1 MEREHKV
8 ARSKHKSANIAS
20 SLSFEIFEKWNTSH
34 NQVVVGE
41 DKYESNNIYILK
53 MISSVV

>member
-20 SLSFEIFEKWNTSH
+20 SLSFEIFEKWNASH

-41 DKYESNNIYILK
+41 DKYESNNIYIY
-53 MISSVV
+53 IY